1 MLAHDGSIAKSADW
15 TLAVGR
21 LRVQE
26 FIFWI
31 KLAEESMRPLCGAII
46 VAGAMIG
53 LGLTAIG
60 FGTRYHT
67 GLENVDK
74 DGNPI
79 LLHLYQMDKPLV
91 LILVLMTAT
100 AVIGLGITFVG
111 LAYHHHKRNHEL
123 LHLHGRFVERQRPTG

>member
-1 MLAHDGSIAKSADW
+1 
-15 TLAVGR
+15 
-21 LRVQE
+21 
-26 FIFWI
+26 
-31 KLAEESMRPLCGAII
+31 MRPLCGAII
-46 VAGAMIG
+46 VAGTMIG

-91 LILVLMTAT
+91 FIMVFLVGVG
-100 AVIGLGITFVG
+100 VIGLGITIVG
-111 LAYHHHKRNHEL
+111 LSYHHHKRHIEL
-123 LHLHGRFVERQRPTG
+123 LHNYGSASEQPSGSA

>member
-1 MLAHDGSIAKSADW
+1 
-15 TLAVGR
+15 
-21 LRVQE
+21 
-26 FIFWI
+26 
-31 KLAEESMRPLCGAII
+31 MRPLCGAII
-46 VAGAMIG
+46 AAGAMIG

-91 LILVLMTAT
+91 FIMVFLTSV
-100 AVIGLGITFVG
+100 AVIGLAIAFVG
-111 LAYHHHKRNHEL
+111 LAYHHHKRHIEL
-123 LHLHGRFVERQRPTG
+123 LHAYGRAATRQPSSS